1 MTFHMKTEVDQRLQT
16 LPNQKNK
23 VIPDQ
28 DQLAELKR
36 DLRFWPISKDHHP
49 TSLNCNQIDGF
60 NRYGYLTG
68 IGIFNQEEMNLYRSE
83 FDRLL
88 TSVMNSGGGSYS
100 ILSAHLKYKTAY
112 DLLTH
117 PSIVAYVKDLL
128 GNDIVAW
135 GAHYFCKMPQDGK
148 MVAWHQDASY
158 WPLTPSK
165 TVTVWLAIDDAD
177 VDNGCMRF
185 LSGSHL
191 HGHLPY
197 QISDPNEHNIL
208 NQTVE
213 RAEDYGSPVNVEL
226 SAGQISIHSDLLL
239 HSSNFNHSNRRR
251 CGLTLRYCTPD
262 VRGYFAWNQEGVI
275 VSGRDKSNHWSNHA
289 CPVEE

>member
-1 MTFHMKTEVDQRLQT
+1 MKTEVDQRLQT
-16 LPNQKNK
+16 LPNPKNK
-23 VIPDQ
+23 VIPNQ
-28 DQLAELKR
+28 HQLAELKR
-36 DLRFWPISKDHHP
+36 DLSFWPAGENHQLICLEKKQVD
-49 TSLNCNQIDGF
+49 DF
-60 NRYGYLTG
+60 NRRGYLTG
-68 IGIFNQEEMNLYRSE
+68 INIFDQEEINLYRTD

-88 TSVMNSGGGSYS
+88 SSVMDAGGGSYS

-117 PSIVAYVKDLL
+117 PRIVAYVKDLL
-128 GNDIVAW
+128 GKDVVAW

-148 MVAWHQDASY
+148 IVAWHQDASY

-165 TVTVWLAIDDAD
+165 TITVWLAIDDTD
-177 VDNGCMRF
+177 VNNGCMRF

-197 QISDPNEHNIL
+197 RISNPNEHNIL

-213 RAEDYGSPVNVEL
+213 RAEDYGTPVNVEL
-226 SAGQISIHSDLLL
+226 NAGQISIHSDLLL
-239 HSSNFNHSNRRR
+239 HSSNFNRSNRRR

-262 VRGYFAWNQEGVI
+262 VRGHFEWNQEGVI
-275 VSGRDKSNHWSNHA
+275 VSGSDLSNHWSNHA
-289 CPVEE
+289 RPMEE